1 MDSSPFSR
9 SDEMRDIGSILKY
22 HEADVL
28 IVARSILSSGSV
40 SYPADLLGMMY
51 M

>member
-1 MDSSPFSR
+1 
-9 SDEMRDIGSILKY
+9 MRDIGSILNN
-22 HEADVL
+22 HEAEVL
-28 IVARSILSSGSV
+28 VVARSILSSGSS